1 MTQPRFPAE
10 SVGREVR
17 AKTKQRKGMYRF
29 MDLVFMDLVFRE
41 IVGSLDGQ
49 DSEKMAKADGRTATA
64 VVTTVP
70 W

>member
-1 MTQPRFPAE
+1 
-10 SVGREVR
+10 
-17 AKTKQRKGMYRF
+17 MYRF
-29 MDLVFMDLVFRE
+29 MDLVFMDLVFME